1 MCVQCV
7 YNVYTICVLVFGG
20 DFEVIRYYTIR
31 GETQVACLK
40 FLLLTKQI
48 KNENTTAFKQ
58 VLFII
63 QFKKRFC
70 RYFALSVLFG

>member
-48 KNENTTAFKQ
+48 KNENTTAFEKGFIHHPIKES
-58 VLFII
+58 LFVVT
-63 QFKKRFC
+63 
-70 RYFALSVLFG
+70 LL